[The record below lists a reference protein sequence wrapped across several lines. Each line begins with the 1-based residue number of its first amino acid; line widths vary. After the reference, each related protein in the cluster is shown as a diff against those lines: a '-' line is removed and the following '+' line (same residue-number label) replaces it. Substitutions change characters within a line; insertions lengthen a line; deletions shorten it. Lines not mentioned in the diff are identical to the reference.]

1 MAQSNYSKDFY
12 AGSDFIIPGY
22 NVHDAVKCMW
32 NLAKIS
38 KALHPDDALPAMKLR
53 HGPSDAEEA
62 ERRANS
68 WDAMPFVPLTNLA
81 AVGPET
87 CQSQPQAIS
96 MQQLYR
102 NAINKFWKWYGTK
115 FWFDIM
121 GEVAEGPLLDANGSP
136 YYTCSVCPG
145 TNFVGGHWQSE
156 RHFKKV
162 QGIYPGFVSHQWD
175 DDEEKWVDIMRSAD

>member
-1 MAQSNYSKDFY
+1 MAHEMAQSNYSKDFY

-115 FWFDIM
+115 FWP
-121 GEVAEGPLLDANGSP
+121 A
-136 YYTCSVCPG
+136 
-145 TNFVGGHWQSE
+145 
-156 RHFKKV
+156 
-162 QGIYPGFVSHQWD
+162 YPGIPWCPLVSPGVTLDPLGTHGVNWGHL
-175 DDEEKWVDIMRSAD
+175 RSSGPS